1 MTKVDESAWVPK
13 AKKRKAYRDHHREK
27 FFREV
32 GLTKGAHVQD
42 IAGAPEQQRQ
52 FVQDLLA
59 LTLRGAVPDGVHK
72 SYIGAVAGAIS
83 VAGLGIGGMGGTAT
97 NQENL
102 ERYSMKALRDGWF
115 WSPAFFD

>member
-1 MTKVDESAWVPK
+1 MTKVDSSAWVPK
-13 AKKRKAYRDHHREK
+13 AKKRKAYRDHHRDK

-32 GLTKGAHVQD
+32 GLSKGAHVQD

-52 FVQDLLA
+52 FVQDLLE
-59 LTLRGAVPDGVHK
+59 LTVRGAVPDGAHK
-72 SYIGAVAGAIS
+72 SYIGAAATVLS
-83 VAGLGIGGMGGTAT
+83 VAGLGIGGMGGAAA